1 MSREPEAWQTN
12 EARPFST
19 IEKPRGT
26 VSISALGNEQF
37 RVQAPG
43 HDSQIDG
50 YADARPLAHE
60 LAAGLE

>member
-26 VSISALGNEQF
+26 VSISALG
-37 RVQAPG
+37 
-43 HDSQIDG
+43 HDSQVEG
-50 YADARPLAHE
+50 YQEARALAHR
-60 LAAGLE
+60 LAEGLD